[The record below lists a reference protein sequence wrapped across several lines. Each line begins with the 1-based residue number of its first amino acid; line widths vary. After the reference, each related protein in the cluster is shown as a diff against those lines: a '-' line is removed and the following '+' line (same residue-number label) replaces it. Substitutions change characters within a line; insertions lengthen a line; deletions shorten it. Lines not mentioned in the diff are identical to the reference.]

1 MKRAIGY
8 CRYSTAL
15 QHETTIAAQIKAIT
29 EYCARSDLQ
38 LVGMHTD
45 EARTGTNTHRPG
57 FQQLLADARAHRTDA
72 IVVYDISRGSRDVVD
87 WLQFRQDMRNIGVE
101 VHSVT
106 EHLGDVSDP
115 YAFLAE
121 LVTVGMGQTF
131 VLQSR
136 QKSIDGKRIRAE
148 RGLFCGGLP
157 PLGYTICD
165 GKYEIVPHEAAGVRE
180 AFEMYA
186 HGASYND
193 ICDRLREMGIRGH
206 RGQVIGNN
214 TLYFILGNERYTGR
228 FAWFEREERYMHKHV
243 GRPGADPV
251 IRLDVI
257 PRIVDDA
264 TWQAVQQRRAENKHN
279 RRNHGKRSYLLSGLI
294 RCAQCGGAYIGFT
307 TRVRNKYEYTS
318 YGCNNKRVKRTCSAR
333 NVKAETIEKYV
344 VTLLR
349 EVILNPPIIE
359 AVADMICED
368 ANRRDGGNV
377 GDLKRQIA
385 RLRASNR
392 EIVHAIEMGM
402 LNEELK
408 EKMFSNDAK
417 IKALT
422 EELARV
428 DEPYE
433 VDRAALIAQLSADAA
448 LLLEDPASLQS
459 LVRKYILDITVSDE
473 EIVVRVLVDQ
483 NAKKVVTADAV
494 TTAGSP
500 GKTRTYNTPVNS
512 RVLCH

>member
-1 MKRAIGY
+1 M
-8 CRYSTAL
+8 
-15 QHETTIAAQIKAIT
+15 
-29 EYCARSDLQ
+29 
-38 LVGMHTD
+38 
-45 EARTGTNTHRPG
+45 
-57 FQQLLADARAHRTDA
+57 
-72 IVVYDISRGSRDVVD
+72 
-87 WLQFRQDMRNIGVE
+87 
-101 VHSVT
+101 
-106 EHLGDVSDP
+106 
-115 YAFLAE
+115 
-121 LVTVGMGQTF
+121 
-131 VLQSR
+131 
-136 QKSIDGKRIRAE
+136 
-148 RGLFCGGLP
+148 
-157 PLGYTICD
+157 
-165 GKYEIVPHEAAGVRE
+165 
-180 AFEMYA
+180 
-186 HGASYND
+186 
-193 ICDRLREMGIRGH
+193 
-206 RGQVIGNN
+206 
-214 TLYFILGNERYTGR
+214 
-228 FAWFEREERYMHKHV
+228 
-243 GRPGADPV
+243 
-251 IRLDVI
+251 
-257 PRIVDDA
+257 
-264 TWQAVQQRRAENKHN
+264 
-279 RRNHGKRSYLLSGLI
+279 
-294 RCAQCGGAYIGFT
+294 
-307 TRVRNKYEYTS
+307 
-318 YGCNNKRVKRTCSAR
+318 
-333 NVKAETIEKYV
+333 

-448 LLLEDPASLQS
+448 LLLEDPAALQS

-500 GKTRTYNTPVNS
+500 GAYNG
-512 RVLCH
+512 VLLYRFPRSA

>member
-57 FQQLLADARAHRTDA
+57 FQQLLADARAHKTDA

-186 HGASYND
+186 HGASYNA

-206 RGQVIGNN
+206 KGQVIGNN
-214 TLYFILGNERYTGR
+214 TLYFILGNEQ
-228 FAWFEREERYMHKHV
+228 V
-243 GRPGADPV
+243 G
-251 IRLDVI
+251 
-257 PRIVDDA
+257 
-264 TWQAVQQRRAENKHN
+264 
-279 RRNHGKRSYLLSGLI
+279 S
-294 RCAQCGGAYIGFT
+294 
-307 TRVRNKYEYTS
+307 
-318 YGCNNKRVKRTCSAR
+318 
-333 NVKAETIEKYV
+333 
-344 VTLLR
+344 
-349 EVILNPPIIE
+349 
-359 AVADMICED
+359 
-368 ANRRDGGNV
+368 
-377 GDLKRQIA
+377 
-385 RLRASNR
+385 
-392 EIVHAIEMGM
+392 
-402 LNEELK
+402 
-408 EKMFSNDAK
+408 
-417 IKALT
+417 
-422 EELARV
+422 
-428 DEPYE
+428 
-433 VDRAALIAQLSADAA
+433 
-448 LLLEDPASLQS
+448 
-459 LVRKYILDITVSDE
+459 
-473 EIVVRVLVDQ
+473 
-483 NAKKVVTADAV
+483 
-494 TTAGSP
+494 
-500 GKTRTYNTPVNS
+500 
-512 RVLCH
+512 